1 MHKENNQLKQKS
13 QRQPQ
18 RETKTEANRLL
29 AQTAQTATFDS
40 EEDLSSEYDAG
51 NESEA
56 TKEIEENEDKKPI
69 KLGSRKYGCPF
80 CSRIM
85 HVSTNM
91 KNHILT
97 HTGGKPFS
105 CDICGKD
112 FNRKGN
118 LSTHIMTHTG
128 EKPFPCNN
136 CETSFIQKAHLQNH
150 LKKCH
155 SES

>member
-1 MHKENNQLKQKS
+1 MIDTNGSKIHPN
-13 QRQPQ
+13 
-18 RETKTEANRLL
+18 AG
-29 AQTAQTATFDS
+29 S
-40 EEDLSSEYDAG
+40 ES
-51 NESEA
+51 NA
-56 TKEIEENEDKKPI
+56 TKEIQENHEKNPI
-69 KLGSRKYGCPF
+69 RLGSRKYGCPF

-85 HVSTNM
+85 HVFTNM

-128 EKPFPCNN
+128 EKPFSCKN
-136 CETSFIQKAHLQNH
+136 CETGFIQKAHLQNH

-155 SES
+155 SDS